1 MHYHDCIAMSCLGK
15 SYEGEGVRPLVRQLI
30 GPLSTFKNPVF
41 RNKYGVKQTLS
52 VLLKPSLKH
61 KIIGLLAVR
70 NFNWNEHRQTWVC
83 V

>member
-52 VLLKPSLKH
+52 VL
-61 KIIGLLAVR
+61 
-70 NFNWNEHRQTWVC
+70 
-83 V
+83 